1 MYPIFILSLKSAMKK
16 NSKAPPSKKKPD
28 APSDADLKRMLGD
41 SFPEYQDLLKLTTPY
56 PHEWMFY
63 GPKYGWKIK
72 IVGKAKV
79 LLYLTPKENSF
90 TLGFAVR
97 DVERDALLK
106 SKLPKATIDELKSAK
121 RYPEGYPV
129 RFEVG
134 SKDDMIPVRLVVE
147 TLMSMRS

>member
-1 MYPIFILSLKSAMKK
+1 
-16 NSKAPPSKKKPD
+16 
-28 APSDADLKRMLGD
+28 MLGE
-41 SFPEYQDLLKLTTPY
+41 SFPQYQNLLELTAPY

-90 TLGFAVR
+90 SVGFAVR
-97 DVERDALLK
+97 DAERDALLK
-106 SKLPKATIDELKSAK
+106 SKLPKTTIDELKSAK

-134 SKDDMIPVRLVVE
+134 SKSDMNPVRLVVE

>member
-1 MYPIFILSLKSAMKK
+1 MKKSAK
-16 NSKAPPSKKKPD
+16 SPSQKKPD
-28 APSDADLKRMLGD
+28 APTDAALKRMLGD
-41 SFPEYQDLLKLTTPY
+41 SFPEYQDLLKQTASL

-72 IVGKAKV
+72 IFTKAKV

-97 DVERDALLK
+97 DDEREALLK
-106 SKLPKATIDELKSAK
+106 SKLPKTTIEELKTAK

-129 RFEVG
+129 RFEV
-134 SKDDMIPVRLVVE
+134 KTNNDMAPVHLVVE
-147 TLMSMRS
+147 KLMSMRA

>member
-1 MYPIFILSLKSAMKK
+1 MKK
-16 NSKAPPSKKKPD
+16 TSKTPLFKKKPD
-28 APSDADLKRMLGD
+28 APSDADLKRMLGE
-41 SFPEYQDLLKLTTPY
+41 SFPQYQNLLELTAPY

-79 LLYLTPKENSF
+79 LLYLTPKKKSF

-97 DVERDALLK
+97 DAEREALLK
-106 SKLPKATIDELKSAK
+106 SKLPKITIDELKSAK

-134 SKDDMIPVRLVVE
+134 SKGEMNPVRLVVE
-147 TLMSMRS
+147 ILMSMRA